1 MTRTVS
7 ALVTW
12 DDTYVGTIGPF
23 PVDVP
28 FWAEA
33 GPVVA
38 HLTAVLG
45 VPVLVLRLLGV
56 EGGEGARDGHVTY
69 HAAALAAPPAG
80 MVTGRPGALAALSA
94 PEPLR
99 SPWARLAGIRE
110 YLDWAC
116 DTLAAAGRPVTGPAV
131 QRKTWN
137 LAALFQLPTDKG
149 PAWLKATPSFA
160 TDEAGVIA
168 ALAQADPALVPPVL
182 GAAPGRVLLDHL
194 PGEDCWDAAPEIIA
208 SGIDRF
214 VAAQAA
220 LAGHLA
226 PGLPDRR
233 APVLAGLIRALLDG
247 PMAGQLT
254 AGELA
259 AAHGL
264 LSRFPLLDACGL
276 PDTLVHGDFHSG
288 NWRSDG
294 GPPVVVDFAD
304 AHLGNPVLDGLRV
317 CDFLSEDKRPAA
329 ARAWIDA
336 WTSRVPGADPARAL
350 AVAEPLAHLAY
361 AVRYQEFLDGIE
373 PSERVY
379 HAGDPAASVR
389 AALRSGPS
397 RPERCDNDPHT
408 TGSLSQRPGQGLGGC
423 VITGADGAAG

>member
-1 MTRTVS
+1 MARTVS

-12 DDTYVGTIGPF
+12 DDAYMGTIGPF
-23 PVDVP
+23 GVDVP

-33 GPVVA
+33 GPVVT

-45 VPVLVLRLLGV
+45 VPALVLRLLTV

-69 HAAALAAPPAG
+69 HAAALAPPPAG
-80 MVTGRPGALAALSA
+80 IFTERSGPLDTLFT

-99 SPWARLAGIRE
+99 SPWACLAGIRE

-116 DTLAAAGRPVTGPAV
+116 DTLAAAGRPVTGPPI

-137 LAALFQLPTDKG
+137 LAALFQLPTRSG
-149 PAWLKATPSFA
+149 PVWLKVAPAFA

-168 ALAQADPALVPPVL
+168 VLARVDSTLVPLVL
-182 GAAPGRVLLDHL
+182 GAAPGRILLDDL
-194 PGEDCWDAAPEIIA
+194 PGEDCWDASVEIIA
-208 SGIDRF
+208 SAITRL

-220 LAGHLA
+220 LASACLPA
-226 PGLPDRR
+226 AFPDRR
-233 APVLAGLIRALLDG
+233 GSVLAEQVRGLLDG
-247 PMAGQLT
+247 PLTGELT
-254 AGELA
+254 APELA
-259 AAHGL
+259 AAHRL
-264 LSRFPLLDACGL
+264 LDRLPMLDACGL

-294 GPPVVVDFAD
+294 GRPVVLDFAD
-304 AHLGNPVLDGLRV
+304 AYLGNPVLDGLRV
-317 CDFLSEDKRPAA
+317 CEFLPEAKRPAA

-350 AVAEPLAHLAY
+350 AVAEPLGHLTY

-379 HAGDPAASVR
+379 HHGDPAASVR
-389 AALRSGPS
+389 AALRSAARS
-397 RPERCDNDPHT
+397 A
-408 TGSLSQRPGQGLGGC
+408 S
-423 VITGADGAAG
+423 GA

>member
-1 MTRTVS
+1 
-7 ALVTW
+7 VTW
-12 DDTYVGTIGPF
+12 DDAYVGAIGPF
-23 PVDVP
+23 GVDVP

-45 VPVLVLRLLGV
+45 VPALVLRLLTV

-69 HAAALAAPPAG
+69 HVAALAPPPVG
-80 MVTGRPGALAALSA
+80 ILTERSGPHVGLLA

-116 DTLAAAGRPVTGPAV
+116 DTLAAAGRPVTGPAI

-137 LAALFQLPTDKG
+137 LAGLFQLPTRSG
-149 PAWLKATPSFA
+149 PVWLKVTPPFA
-160 TDEAGVIA
+160 TDEAAAIA
-168 ALAQADPALVPPVL
+168 ALAQIDPTLVPPVL
-182 GAAPGRVLLDHL
+182 GAAPGRILLDDL
-194 PGEDCWDAAPEIIA
+194 PGEDCWDASAEIIA
-208 SGIDRF
+208 TAITRL

-220 LAGHLA
+220 LAPARLPA
-226 PGLPDRR
+226 AIPDRR
-233 APVLAGLIRALLDG
+233 GPVLAAQVRNLLGG
-247 PMAGQLT
+247 PLASELT
-254 AGELA
+254 ASELT

-264 LSRFPLLDACGL
+264 LGRLPMLDACGL

-288 NWRSDG
+288 NWRSDATLVD
-294 GPPVVVDFAD
+294 GPPVVLDFAD
-304 AHLGNPVLDGLRV
+304 AYLGNPVLDGLRV
-317 CDFLSEDKRPAA
+317 CEFLPEARRAAA

-350 AVAEPLAHLAY
+350 AVAGPLAHLGY

-379 HAGDPAASVR
+379 HHGDPAASVR
-389 AALRSGPS
+389 AALRS
-397 RPERCDNDPHT
+397 
-408 TGSLSQRPGQGLGGC
+408 
-423 VITGADGAAG
+423 AAHQAAS

>member
-12 DDTYVGTIGPF
+12 DEAYVGTIGPF

-33 GPVVA
+33 GPVVD
-38 HLTAVLG
+38 HLTAALG

-69 HAAALAAPPAG
+69 HAAALTPPPAG
-80 MVTGRPGALAALSA
+80 IFTGRPGAQAFLSA

-116 DTLAAAGRPVTGPAV
+116 DTLAAAGRPVTGPAI
-131 QRKTWN
+131 QCKTWN

-160 TDEAGVIA
+160 TDEASVIA
-168 ALAQADPALVPPVL
+168 ALAQVDPTLVPPVL
-182 GAAPGRVLLDHL
+182 GAAPGRVLLDHI
-194 PGEDCWDAAPEIIA
+194 PGEDCWDASAEIIA

-220 LAGHLA
+220 LAPGRVRPDRIPPDHMP

-233 APVLAGLIRALLDG
+233 APVLAGQIRALLDG
-247 PMAGQLT
+247 PVAGELT
-254 AGELA
+254 ARELA

-264 LSRFPLLDACGL
+264 LSRFQLLDACGL

-317 CDFLSEDKRPAA
+317 CDFLPEDKRSGA

-350 AVAEPLAHLAY
+350 AVAEPLAHLTY

-379 HAGDPAASVR
+379 HHGDPAASIR
-389 AALRSGPS
+389 AALRSATGLGLGP
-397 RPERCDNDPHT
+397 
-408 TGSLSQRPGQGLGGC
+408 GLGGR
-423 VITGADGAAG
+423 ADPGRPVPTATM